1 MTIRIFEDIC
11 RCQWMFGKR
20 KEHDWPHWSW
30 MPLAK
35 AAMGSHSIM
44 TRCHR
49 GQKYEDCKFL
59 DDKARWPWVAHW
71 WRWHMPD
78 DRVKVPPTTRGT
90 PGTSRLGD
98 GDTTFES
105 FFYPQIKVLHSCYR
119 RSLLWNLMLKCKPL
133 NNRGWLKNLCIY
145 SEPLIVSGV
154 NVEPH

>member
-1 MTIRIFEDIC
+1 
-11 RCQWMFGKR
+11 
-20 KEHDWPHWSW
+20 
-30 MPLAK
+30 
-35 AAMGSHSIM
+35 
-44 TRCHR
+44 
-49 GQKYEDCKFL
+49 
-59 DDKARWPWVAHW
+59 
-71 WRWHMPD
+71 MPD

-133 NNRGWLKNLCIY
+133 NNRGWLKNLCIN
-145 SEPLIVSGV
+145 SEPFIVSGV